1 MHLEQLECIL
11 EVAKTGSLT
20 NAAQNLHVTLSA
32 VSQSISHLEKEL
44 GLTLFK
50 RSRQGTVPTAE
61 GEVIIKKA
69 FEVMSKVQELKDQA
83 NDFSNM
89 QTGELRL
96 ATIPGPLSLYLDTL
110 IQFKSAYPQ
119 IQMEISEKGTQ
130 EIIDDIRNNK
140 VDLGLIILFENLLQK
155 NSRLT
160 FGHLLKGKM
169 VVCASRKSPLSLLRS
184 ISPAQLLQQSFV
196 FYNDDYMKW
205 YMDEFQ
211 KTYGSANILF
221 TTNNQDAI
229 FQALFEENIV
239 TIGLDFSFSKLP
251 QVKNGELV
259 LLEIDIPK
267 PEPVYLGWVR
277 AEEKRFSKAETIF
290 IQKLQYELQKKPQI
304 K

>member
-1 MHLEQLECIL
+1 MHLEQLECII

-20 NAAQNLHVTLSA
+20 NAAKNLHVTLSA

-44 GLTLFK
+44 SITLFK

-61 GEVIIKKA
+61 GEIIIKKA
-69 FEVMSKVQELKDQA
+69 FEIMSKVQELKDQA

-110 IQFKSAYPQ
+110 IQFKSSYPQ

-130 EIIDDIRNNK
+130 EIIDDIRKNK

-155 NSRLT
+155 NPHLT

-169 VVCASRKSPLSLLRS
+169 VVCVSRKSPLSLLRT

-205 YMDEFQ
+205 YMEKYQ
-211 KTYGSANILF
+211 KTYGNANILF

-229 FQALFEENIV
+229 FQALHEENIV
-239 TIGLDFSFSKLP
+239 TIGLDFSFVKLP

-259 LLEIDIPK
+259 LLEIDIPR
-267 PEPVYLGWVR
+267 PEPIYLGWVR

-290 IQKLQYELQKKPQI
+290 IQKLQYELQKKPHI